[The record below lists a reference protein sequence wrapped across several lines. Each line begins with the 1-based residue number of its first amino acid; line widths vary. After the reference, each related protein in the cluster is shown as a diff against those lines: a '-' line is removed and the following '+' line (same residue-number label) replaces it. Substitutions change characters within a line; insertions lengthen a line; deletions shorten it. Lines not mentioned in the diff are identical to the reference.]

1 MATCAWNYGQLSG
14 ERTAWK
20 SKYVTYEET
29 LRKHRVEVSLPGL
42 QHAFTRAYRRTP
54 LENTY
59 FPNANLQV
67 ILYVSFKIL
76 MKLLRNKRRLQGKVN
91 IPH

>member
-42 QHAFTRAYRRTP
+42 QHAFTRAYGRTP